1 VVNRF
6 SAVLNELEI
15 SERLVKDALQQVSSV
30 QVLKEAEKQN
40 VQVRLQEAIE
50 SLKAARVFGRACA
63 NAVQPLESGPGP
75 RVAYAAGG
83 ASNHAAAGQRLTLQR
98 KRENG
103 L

>member
-1 VVNRF
+1 VNRF

-15 SERLVKDALQQVSSV
+15 SERLVKDALEQVSSLR
-30 QVLKEAEKQN
+30 VLQEAEKQK
-40 VQVRLQEAIE
+40 VQVRLHEAIE

-63 NAVQPLESGPGP
+63 NAVQLENGGQ
-75 RVAYAAGG
+75 RVAYTAGG
-83 ASNHAAAGQRLTLQR
+83 ASNHPAAGQRLTLQR